1 MLAKWHASPVRVV
14 GSGAQRLADYQV
26 FDSSPAAN
34 ILNRRSHI
42 HPARLVLF
50 RAMSSSGG
58 ATPTPTSGDAE
69 LDALVRD
76 LSRKVGATDGAW
88 VRENTP
94 SGVPSI
100 HDDFEGALRAAPTL
114 DGASRSPRA
123 AAASAEARAEAL
135 IAALDDGG
143 EGADLD
149 PGADAFADAFAGARV
164 VDVTDIQRLADEG
177 AAIVG
182 ADGEAVPVA
191 QLQSAADDIVAMM
204 LAYEEKNQTIGVGT
218 TVGDGDGDGDGDGA
232 TGDGNGDDARAV
244 AEAGIG
250 AALEGTGL
258 TLGGIEG
265 SREGGD
271 EELKAMMKKLS
282 MELREEK
289 AAGKRG

>member
-1 MLAKWHASPVRVV
+1 
-14 GSGAQRLADYQV
+14 
-26 FDSSPAAN
+26 
-34 ILNRRSHI
+34 
-42 HPARLVLF
+42 
-50 RAMSSSGG
+50 MSSSGG

-114 DGASRSPRA
+114 DGASRPPRS

-135 IAALDDGG
+135 IAALDGGG

-164 VDVTDIQRLADEG
+164 VDVADIQRLADEG
-177 AAIVG
+177 AAVVG
-182 ADGEAVPVA
+182 SDGEAVPVA

-204 LAYEEKNQTIGVGT
+204 LAYEEKNQTIGVET
-218 TVGDGDGDGDGDGA
+218 TVGDGDGVSRDGDGDR
-232 TGDGNGDDARAV
+232 DGDDARAV

-289 AAGKRG
+289 AAGKRW

>member
-1 MLAKWHASPVRVV
+1 MARIP
-14 GSGAQRLADYQV
+14 GAWRIRLTCSD
-26 FDSSPAAN
+26 

-114 DGASRSPRA
+114 DGASRPPRS

-135 IAALDDGG
+135 IAALDGGG

-164 VDVTDIQRLADEG
+164 VDVADIQRLADEG

-182 ADGEAVPVA
+182 SDGEAVPVA

-218 TVGDGDGDGDGDGA
+218 TVGDGDGDLDGVSRDGDGDGD
-232 TGDGNGDDARAV
+232 GDGDDARAV

-289 AAGKRG
+289 AAGKRR